1 MEKKFELMLRAQF
14 KITSLK
20 FEDYV
25 KPDNNLNWHKL
36 IDYIVT
42 GKRVN
47 LKLFE
52 KIFEIGLKLSNTA
65 EQKDFYDALN
75 SNKPYDKFQSPPL
88 IYAVRNNNY
97 KLVNFLLNIGTTMSG
112 ILGIDV
118 NIVGLDRK
126 NALFIAIEINDVEMV
141 KLLLTA
147 SNLWNNYGCS
157 KSYTTPLIKA
167 CMNNNIEIVKLLL
180 KNPIVVDINQQDHY
194 LKTALMYACNYNN
207 LEIVKLFL
215 SSPRIDVNRK
225 DLEGNTA
232 LIWAMQY
239 RNINIEIIRLLIN
252 RFDTDIN
259 HMNHNKTN
267 AILLALHQ
275 KRKDIF
281 KLLSEHKGVLPGR
294 DRYYYVTNK
303 DGSETIIP
311 VTWENMGKM

>member
-14 KITSLK
+14 KITGLK

-25 KPDNNLNWHKL
+25 KPDNNFNWHKL

-52 KIFEIGLKLSNTA
+52 KVFEIGLKLGDNA
-65 EQKDFYDALN
+65 EQRDFYDALN

-97 KLVNFLLNIGTTMSG
+97 KLVEFLLNIGTTMSG
-112 ILGIDV
+112 VLGINV
-118 NIVGLDRK
+118 NIVVSGPT
-126 NALFIAIEINDVEMV
+126 NALFIAIEKNDVEMV

-147 SNLWNNYGCS
+147 RDIWNNYGCTQN
-157 KSYTTPLIKA
+157 YTTPLMKA

-180 KNPIVVDINQQDHY
+180 KNPTLDINQQDHY

-232 LIWAMQY
+232 LIWATQN
-239 RNINIEIIRLLIN
+239 REVNIEIIRLLIN
-252 RFDTDIN
+252 RFDTDVN
-259 HMNHNKTN
+259 HMNHNRTN

-281 KLLSEHKGVLPGR
+281 KLLSEHKGVLPER